1 MHEWCTVYGR
11 RVERIYGKSGVS
23 DAIRVSFRLFSDLG
37 LVGVI
42 GIENG
47 KIDLFSLS
55 CRALGRNIEKDMIKY
70 AVKAGAKSVTVNKTE
85 KMKSSSDC
93 SIFWD

>member
-1 MHEWCTVYGR
+1 MRSVYL
-11 RVERIYGKSGVS
+11 S
-23 DAIRVSFRLFSDLG
+23 DCFSNLG

-70 AVKAGAKSVTVNKTE
+70 AVKAGAKSVTVYKTGKNE
-85 KMKSSSDC
+85 ELARLFDIWGLSGGKESGRNNR
-93 SIFWD
+93 

>member
-1 MHEWCTVYGR
+1 MRSVYL
-11 RVERIYGKSGVS
+11 S
-23 DAIRVSFRLFSDLG
+23 DCFSDLG

-70 AVKAGAKSVTVNKTE
+70 AVKAGAKSDKGSGRN
-85 KMKSSSDC
+85 DR
-93 SIFWD
+93 

>member
-1 MHEWCTVYGR
+1 MTNPDYQMRSVYL
-11 RVERIYGKSGVS
+11 S
-23 DAIRVSFRLFSDLG
+23 DCFSDLG

-55 CRALGRNIEKDMIKY
+55 CRALGRNIEKDMIEY
-70 AVKAGAKSVTVNKTE
+70 AMKAGAKRVKVIQTGKNE
-85 KMKSSSDC
+85 GLIRLFDFCGLSSDKE
-93 SIFWD
+93 SGRNDW